1 MLAYEVALG
10 HVSALD
16 AAFEVCFFVCSMSV
30 FLAFMWFQEHAF
42 CRLSTKPLASETCW
56 ATRPRWTPPLRLVL
70 DQLFQAAQFCPA
82 PAQHEQRLYLSTTHM
97 LFNILLV
104 KCKHGLGRSA

>member
-30 FLAFMWFQEHAF
+30 CLA
-42 CRLSTKPLASETCW
+42 
-56 ATRPRWTPPLRLVL
+56 V
-70 DQLFQAAQFCPA
+70 
-82 PAQHEQRLYLSTTHM
+82 M
-97 LFNILLV
+97 LF
-104 KCKHGLGRSA
+104 